1 MIHKIILGTVQL
13 GLDYGV
19 NNTKGKPS
27 LEEAFDI
34 LTIAYDSGIRI
45 LDTAEAYGDSQKV
58 IGEFHRLF
66 PQKKFNIVTKL
77 SANKKLRKDQFLAH
91 IKNNCK
97 ILCCDSLYGY
107 MFHNYESFKDNINLY
122 ETILEAKKIG
132 IIKKVGVSLYDNQE
146 IEDIITNYPE
156 FDLIQ
161 IPFNLLDNE
170 YLRKP
175 ILDKAKQ
182 NNIEVHTRSVFL
194 QGLFFKEI
202 DKLSAN
208 IFPLEVYIKKLKE
221 ISFSNN
227 IKIESLAL
235 QYALQKNYI
244 DYVLIGVD
252 TPEQLKTNIL
262 NSKNC
267 LMIPHELI
275 DSIHVKEKK
284 MLNPSNWN

>member
-1 MIHKIILGTVQL
+1 MVDKVILGTVQL

-27 LEEAFDI
+27 LEEAFEI
-34 LTIAYDSGIRI
+34 LTVAYDNGIRI
-45 LDTAEAYGDSQKV
+45 LDTAEAYGNSQEV
-58 IGEFHRLF
+58 IGKFHRLF
-66 PQKKFNIVTKL
+66 PEKKFNIVTKL
-77 SANKKLRKDQFLAH
+77 AANRLIRKDQFLAH
-91 IKNNCK
+91 IKHNCE

-107 MFHNYESFKDNINLY
+107 MFHNYKNFKDNVNLY
-122 ETILEAKKIG
+122 ETILEAKKNG
-132 IIKKVGVSLYDNQE
+132 IIKKVGVSLYENKE
-146 IEDIITNYPE
+146 VEDIIKNYPE

-170 YLRKP
+170 CIRKS

-202 DKLSAN
+202 DKLPVS
-208 IFPLEVYIKKLKE
+208 IQPLKEYIKKLKE
-221 ISFSNN
+221 ISLSNN

-235 QYALQKNYI
+235 QYALQKKYI
-244 DYVLIGVD
+244 DYVLVGVD
-252 TPEQLKTNIL
+252 TPGQLKTNIL

-275 DSIHVKEKK
+275 DSIQVKEKQL
-284 MLNPSNWN
+284 LNPSNWN